1 VVASHDFEI
10 DIVFE
15 ECKESSM
22 EITRGRQNVGAT
34 EGPWKTSVA
43 QDAA

>member
-1 VVASHDFEI
+1 VVASHGFEV

-15 ECKESSM
+15 ECKAGSM
-22 EITRGRQNVGAT
+22 EITRRRQNVGAT